1 MVLSPLIV
9 SAEKIDFRIPGN
21 AKETSLP
28 VGEENL

>member
-9 SAEKIDFRIPGN
+9 STGKIDFRIPGN